1 VTLPSGTVTSN
12 FTAQPAL
19 GLFTSGGPFAAALN
33 QDGTV
38 NSAANP
44 AAHGSIVSLFGTGA
58 ALSGL
63 GAASLADGALA
74 PTAAPL
80 SQEANDFQVVDQ
92 SGIVINIL
100 YAGAAPGLIDGVFQ
114 LNVQL
119 PVGEV
124 TNPTL
129 TLKGSEGSSNPV
141 QIYAQ

>member
-1 VTLPSGTVTSN
+1 MGFRV
-12 FTAQPAL
+12 
-19 GLFTSGGPFAAALN
+19 
-33 QDGTV
+33 
-38 NSAANP
+38 
-44 AAHGSIVSLFGTGA
+44 
-58 ALSGL
+58 
-63 GAASLADGALA
+63 ADGGLA
-74 PTAAPL
+74 SGAAPL

-92 SGIVINIL
+92 SGSAINIL

-129 TLKGSEGSSNPV
+129 TLKGAGGSSNPV